1 MYKRLLELLK
11 PNKLRQPALQQCSI
25 SSNCDSVIVWGNKLV
40 DLSTMKDPTHRVTS
54 IYIDIF
60 SGMVKVVIEKGLTV
74 YAVEFSM
81 EHAHQIGFI
90 NVKAL
95 SNYCY

>member
-11 PNKLRQPALQQCSI
+11 LNRARQPILQQCSV
-25 SSNCDSVIVWGNKLV
+25 SSSCGSVIAWKNQLFDVV
-40 DLSTMKDPTHRVTS
+40 TMKNVTHSITE
-54 IYIDIF
+54 IYIDSF
-60 SGMVKVVIEKGLTV
+60 SSMVKVVIQQGLKVYTV
-74 YAVEFSM
+74 HFTM

-95 SNYCY
+95 SNYC